1 MQKYVIAMKSGNA
14 FTVEIKDMFQ
24 FVEEMKSII
33 KPESMNN
40 FYAGGGVMFNINDV
54 SAIYPLSAQQSVHL
68 TASGAGGRGQNS
80 LQSSFIADDP
90 SAKHGGR

>member
-33 KPESMNN
+33 RPESMNN

-54 SAIYPLSAQQSVHL
+54 SAIYPLSSQHGVHP
-68 TASGAGGRGQNS
+68 TAARVE
-80 LQSSFIADDP
+80 
-90 SAKHGGR
+90 SA

>member
-1 MQKYVIAMKSGNA
+1 VQKYVIAMKSGNA

-40 FYAGGGVMFNINDV
+40 FYTSGGVMFNINDV
-54 SAIYPLSAQQSVHL
+54 SAIYPLSAQHGVHP
-68 TASGAGGRGQNS
+68 TAAGVESAGINSESGGG
-80 LQSSFIADDP
+80 
-90 SAKHGGR
+90 